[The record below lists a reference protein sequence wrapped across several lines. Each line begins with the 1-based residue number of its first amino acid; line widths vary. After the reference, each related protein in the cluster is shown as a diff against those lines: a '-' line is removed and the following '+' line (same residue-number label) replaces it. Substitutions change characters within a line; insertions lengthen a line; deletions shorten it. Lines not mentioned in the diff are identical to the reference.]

1 MVWLKNKLTKKN
13 SNALKEIIELRK
25 NISDNKKEIAKIAK
39 NTTEETTDDKFDYT
53 KLDREIEAGKLEVE
67 NYKAKKK
74 EALDNFVNV
83 TEEEITKKIE
93 FEASKGIGVI
103 DTEIENVKK
112 ELSSL
117 QEKHDAIKLN
127 EATS

>member
-1 MVWLKNKLTKKN
+1 MDDKQ
-13 SNALKEIIELRK
+13 LKEKI
-25 NISDNKKEIAKIAK
+25 KK
-39 NTTEETTDDKFDYT
+39 
-53 KLDREIEAGKLEVE
+53 
-67 NYKAKKK
+67 
-74 EALDNFVNV
+74 